1 MSCKQVT
8 GPAWPLRVAT
18 GAESPVFHKRTVESQ
33 AALATRVGEMSSSE
47 ETMSVWPVNVRL
59 SLPLLACH
67 MRMLLSLEALSSQ
80 SLVNARN
87 EVTMLE

>member
-1 MSCKQVT
+1 MT
-8 GPAWPLRVAT
+8 APEWPLRVAI
-18 GAESPVFHKRTVESQ
+18 GAESPVLHTRTVLSQ
-33 AALATRVGEMSSSE
+33 AALANRVGEMSSSE

-67 MRMLLSLEALSSQ
+67 MRMLLSLEALSRQ

-87 EVTMLE
+87 EVTMLA